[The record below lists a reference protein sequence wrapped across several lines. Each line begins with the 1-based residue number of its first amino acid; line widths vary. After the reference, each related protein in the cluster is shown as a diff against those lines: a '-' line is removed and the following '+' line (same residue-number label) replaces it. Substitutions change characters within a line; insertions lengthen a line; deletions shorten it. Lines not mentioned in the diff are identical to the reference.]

1 MKRTLLFTGALFAL
15 FFLPWYL
22 TVAAAIAG
30 FFYFD
35 NYYEG
40 ILIGLI
46 YDSLYFTASSGS
58 DVPVVFFGSIVV
70 FFLFY
75 FIRPYLRKYA

>member
-1 MKRTLLFTGALFAL
+1 MKRILLFIGALFAL

-22 TVAAAIAG
+22 TVSVMLAG

-35 NYYEG
+35 KYYEG

-58 DVPVVFFGSIVV
+58 DVPVVFFGSIAV

-75 FIRPYLRKYA
+75 FIRPHLRKYA